1 MNSLESFVQ
10 TRESFGAGTVHFH
23 LQRKS
28 GWTLAMECELVL
40 STGLSSALLMW
51 VKIAN
56 RSEFVQG
63 EPVRCPGM
71 ILMLD
76 SDLVDYLCYLRAEVF
91 GPSGKHTV
99 VAGLTSWQCR
109 VSGMLG
115 PSQEHGTRLGTDKSD
130 PFNFSGPAKVK
141 LKQIGA
147 AGRLCKE

>member
-40 STGLSSALLMW
+40 STGLSSALPMW
-51 VKIAN
+51 VKIAY

-63 EPVRCPGM
+63 EPVRCPGT

-91 GPSGKHTV
+91 GPSGKHAV

-109 VSGMLG
+109 VSGCW
-115 PSQEHGTRLGTDKSD
+115 
-130 PFNFSGPAKVK
+130 
-141 LKQIGA
+141 
-147 AGRLCKE
+147 GRLRSTARVSALTDQTLLISADQLRLNLNK

>member
-40 STGLSSALLMW
+40 STGLSSALPMW
-51 VKIAN
+51 VKIAY

-63 EPVRCPGM
+63 EPVRCPGT

-76 SDLVDYLCYLRAEVF
+76 SDLVDYLCYLRAE
-91 GPSGKHTV
+91 GPRPCTV
-99 VAGLTSWQCR
+99 
-109 VSGMLG
+109 
-115 PSQEHGTRLGTDKSD
+115 LGTCMGLS
-130 PFNFSGPAKVK
+130 FLGRSFFSLLG
-141 LKQIGA
+141 
-147 AGRLCKE
+147 